1 MNFCKITLDIY
12 ENIYIIVNVSKSKTK
27 APPEALRKQAG
38 SATVKEDGAIIV
50 APPLPKIKEELR

>member
-27 APPEALRKQAG
+27 APPQSYQDQRERTTQGRHRYYSTA
-38 SATVKEDGAIIV
+38 SA
-50 APPLPKIKEELR
+50 ELQGGIL